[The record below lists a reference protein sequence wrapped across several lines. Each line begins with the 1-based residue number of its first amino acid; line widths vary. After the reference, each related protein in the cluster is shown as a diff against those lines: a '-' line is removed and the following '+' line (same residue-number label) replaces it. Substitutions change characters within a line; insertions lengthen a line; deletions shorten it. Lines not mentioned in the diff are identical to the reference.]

1 MNVSGFV
8 TAFLALVVVAV
19 VGLQDAEARR
29 LGGGKSFGNR
39 PSHSAPQKRS
49 VTPARPSPSQQAVQ
63 QQNAQRRAQ
72 LANRGGLWG
81 MLGGLALGG
90 LLGAM
95 FFGGAFE
102 NLNFLDIVIF
112 GLIGFLLYRLFAAR
126 ARRAMSHA
134 GAGGQAASASPPPE
148 PEAGVQREADSGG
161 QSGRDWGLDSEAMDR
176 KFGKGQSDDGSQV
189 EENVGIA
196 EADVDPLPPDFDE
209 RAFLKGAERAYRMLQ
224 EAWDRGDLDEIER
237 FTTEAVFTEITAQF
251 QGRHGENRTEIQSL
265 DTRLMGVR
273 RVGNT
278 LEAGV
283 LFDAYLREVDV
294 STGPDERGRQ
304 VREVWHFVRPV
315 DADEPTWYLD
325 GIQQMED

>member
-8 TAFLALVVVAV
+8 AAFLAIVVVAV

-29 LGGGKSFGNR
+29 LGGGKSFGSR
-39 PSHSAPQKRS
+39 PSHSSPAKQS
-49 VTPARPSPSQQAVQ
+49 ATPARPSPSQQAVQ

-90 LLGAM
+90 LLGAL

-102 NLNFLDIVIF
+102 NLNFLDIALF

-134 GAGGQAASASPPPE
+134 GAGGQAAGVSPPPE
-148 PEAGVQREADSGG
+148 AGMRREPDPGA
-161 QSGRDWGLDSEAMDR
+161 QSRRDWGLDSEAMDR
-176 KFGKGQSDDGSQV
+176 KFGKVDSDGGSQA
-189 EENVGIA
+189 EESADMG
-196 EADVDPLPPDFDE
+196 EADVAQVPPDFDE

-224 EAWDRGDLDEIER
+224 EAWDRGDLDEIKR
-237 FTTEAVFTEITAQF
+237 FTTEPVFAEIAAQF
-251 QGRHGENRTEIQSL
+251 QDRRGENRTEVLSL
-265 DTRLMGVR
+265 DSRLMELR
-273 RVGNT
+273 RVGDT

-283 LFDAYLREVDV
+283 LFDAYLREVDA
-294 STGPDERGRQ
+294 SSGADERGRQ

-315 DADEPTWYLD
+315 DAGEPTWYLD
-325 GIQQMED
+325 GIQQLED